1 MSEGRRG
8 FAGQPEAGSVAL
20 VTGGLGFIGTAL
32 CRKLAAQRTVV
43 HSASRR
49 AHASSS
55 ALRHW
60 QIDLCDFRAVSAL
73 IQEVRPDYVFHL
85 ASHVQG
91 SPDPVHILPS
101 FHGNLETTVNLLTAI
116 ADRGCRRF
124 VMTGS
129 FMEPVGHPGDLTPTS
144 PYAAAKWASAAYVR
158 MFHSLYRV
166 PVTTGRV
173 FMVYGPG
180 QQDATKLV
188 PYTINCLLKGERPK
202 ISSGRRLV
210 DWIYVDDV
218 AEGLMRLAIEPG
230 AEGQTVDIGSGSMIA
245 TVDLVET
252 LCRLANPAIHPLV
265 GALADRPM
273 EPTGVADVA
282 RTRAL
287 IGWSPQVGLEEGLR
301 RTFES
306 MRRAPG

>member
-210 DWIYVDDV
+210 DWIYAVSYTH
-218 AEGLMRLAIEPG
+218 L
-230 AEGQTVDIGSGSMIA
+230 
-245 TVDLVET
+245 T
-252 LCRLANPAIHPLV
+252 L
-265 GALADRPM
+265 
-273 EPTGVADVA
+273 PTNREV
-282 RTRAL
+282 
-287 IGWSPQVGLEEGLR
+287 
-301 RTFES
+301 
-306 MRRAPG
+306 

>member
-1 MSEGRRG
+1 MNEESRTSG
-8 FAGQPEAGSVAL
+8 GQMEAGRVAL
-20 VTGGLGFIGTAL
+20 VTGGLGFIGTPL
-32 CRKLAAQRTVV
+32 CRMLAAQGAIV

-49 AHASSS
+49 EQASSP

-60 QIDLCDFRAVSAL
+60 KVDLCDYSAVRAL
-73 IQEVRPDYVFHL
+73 IDAVRPDYVFHL

-91 SPDPVHILPS
+91 SPDPSHILPA
-101 FHGNLETTVNLLTAI
+101 FHGNLETTVNLLTAV
-116 ADRGCRRF
+116 AERGCRRF

-129 FMEPVGHPGDLTPTS
+129 FMEPAGHSGDLIPTS

-166 PVTTGRV
+166 PVATGRV

-180 QQDATKLV
+180 QQDPTKLV
-188 PYTINCLLKGERPK
+188 PYTIGCLLKGERPK

-210 DWIYVDDV
+210 DWIYVED
-218 AEGLMRLAIEPG
+218 AAAGLLRLAIEPG
-230 AEGQTVDIGSGSMIA
+230 AEGHIVDIGSGSMIA

-252 LCRLANPAIHPLV
+252 ICRLANPAIRPLV
-265 GALADRPM
+265 GALVDRPM
-273 EPTGVADVA
+273 EPTGAADVA

-287 IGWSPQVGLEEGLR
+287 VGWSPQMGLEEGLR
-301 RTFES
+301 RTIAS
-306 MRRAPG
+306 MRA